1 MCSCWAKTRVR
12 ASASLPRQCSF
23 GQTRF
28 GKQSSA
34 GRLWSRP
41 ALGFMLD
48 RMGISSSESSGES
61 GEVSGAPG
69 LARSASVL
77 AAGNLASRVL
87 GLLREMLI
95 AAYFGASGQ
104 VSAYRVAAQVPI
116 LIYDFLV
123 GGMLSA
129 ALVPVLSDYARRG
142 KAEFTQVVSA
152 LATIFALV
160 LALLVLLLEL
170 AAPQLAWLL
179 AGGFATQDPS
189 LLQLTAQLIRLVSP
203 MVWLLSMGGVTAA
216 VLYALQRFTVPA
228 FATAVFNLG
237 VVVAVPLLAPSFG
250 IYSLVV
256 GLLLGSATQLAM
268 MAVEMQ
274 RRGVNVRPT
283 PNWRHPA
290 LRRILWLYL
299 PIAAGLVVSL
309 FQVGLDRRLAS
320 GTGESSIAWM
330 ANATTLQQM
339 PLGLISVAISLAALP
354 RLSQYFAAGD
364 EGGYRTTLA
373 RGLRMLWL
381 LIAPSAALLWLLGT
395 PITRV
400 LFQHGAFTAQD
411 TVQVVAA
418 LNIYLIGMV
427 FAALDYPLNFAFY
440 ARNNTLLPALVG
452 VASVAVYTVVALSLV
467 QPLGYLG
474 LVWADTA
481 KQASHLAIMAFL
493 LWRRVGRLGAGT
505 LRGLFEVAVAT
516 GLLTVVAWG
525 VAQIAGRVLP
535 PTLPGS
541 LALIAAAAGA
551 GLIVYAAFLFWR
563 GQAEIKTIFGRF
575 VGFISR

>member
-1 MCSCWAKTRVR
+1 M
-12 ASASLPRQCSF
+12 
-23 GQTRF
+23 
-28 GKQSSA
+28 
-34 GRLWSRP
+34 
-41 ALGFMLD
+41 
-48 RMGISSSESSGES
+48 SSSEPTSPS
-61 GEVSGAPG
+61 

-77 AAGNLASRVL
+77 AVGNLISRVL
-87 GLLREMLI
+87 GLVREMLI

-116 LIYDFLV
+116 LIYDFLI

-129 ALVPVLSDYARRG
+129 ALVPVLSDYAQRG
-142 KAEFTQVVSA
+142 KAEFAQLVST
-152 LATIFALV
+152 LITIFALI

-170 AAPQLAWLL
+170 AAPQLAALL
-179 AGGFATQDPS
+179 AGGFRSSDPG
-189 LLQLTAQLIRLVSP
+189 LLVLTAQLIRMVSP
-203 MVWLLSMGGVTAA
+203 MVWLLSMAGVASA
-216 VLYALQRFTVPA
+216 VLYALQRFTIPA
-228 FATAVFNLG
+228 LATAVFNLG
-237 VVVAVPLLAPSFG
+237 IVLAIPLLAPSLG

-256 GLLLGSATQLAM
+256 GLLLGSGAQLAM
-268 MAVEMQ
+268 MAVEM
-274 RRGVNVRPT
+274 RRNGVLVRLRPD
-283 PNWRHPA
+283 WRHPA

-299 PIAAGLVVSL
+299 PIAAGLLVSL

-354 RLSQYFAAGD
+354 RLSQHYAAGD
-364 EGGYRTTLA
+364 DGGYRATLA

-381 LIAPSAALLWLLGT
+381 LIAPAAALLWLLGE

-400 LFQHGAFTAQD
+400 LFQRGAFTAQD
-411 TVQVVAA
+411 TAQVVAA

-452 VASVAVYTVVALSLV
+452 VASVVVYTVIALTLV

-505 LRGLFEVAVAT
+505 LRSFALVALAT
-516 GLLTVVAWG
+516 GLLAVVTWG
-525 VAQIAGRVLP
+525 VAQIVAGVLP
-535 PTLPGS
+535 PTLLGT
-541 LALIAAAAGA
+541 LTLIGAAAGSGIA
-551 GLIVYAAFLFWR
+551 VYAVFLLWR
-563 GQAEIKTIFGRF
+563 GQAEIKTIFERII
-575 VGFISR
+575 VR

>member
-1 MCSCWAKTRVR
+1 
-12 ASASLPRQCSF
+12 
-23 GQTRF
+23 
-28 GKQSSA
+28 
-34 GRLWSRP
+34 
-41 ALGFMLD
+41 
-48 RMGISSSESSGES
+48 MGISSSESRGEAAPEPAADPTPNS
-61 GEVSGAPG
+61 TVEPAGECLEASGAPG

-77 AAGNLASRVL
+77 AAGNLVSRVL

-116 LIYDFLV
+116 LIYDFLI

-268 MAVEMQ
+268 MAVEMR
-274 RRGVNVRPT
+274 RRGVHVWPT

-364 EGGYRTTLA
+364 ESGYRTTLA

-395 PITRV
+395 PVTRV

-452 VASVAVYTVVALSLV
+452 VASVAVYTVVALTLV

-505 LRGLFEVAVAT
+505 LRGLLEVAVAT
-516 GLLTVVAWG
+516 GLLTVVAYG
-525 VAQIAGRVLP
+525 VAQLVSSVLP
-535 PTLPGS
+535 PTLLGS

-551 GLIVYAAFLFWR
+551 GVVVYAAFLFWR
-563 GQAEIKTIFGRF
+563 GQAEIKTIFARITARF
-575 VGFISR
+575 HVI

>member
-1 MCSCWAKTRVR
+1 
-12 ASASLPRQCSF
+12 
-23 GQTRF
+23 
-28 GKQSSA
+28 
-34 GRLWSRP
+34 
-41 ALGFMLD
+41 
-48 RMGISSSESSGES
+48 MGISSSESTSSEAAPESPAGPPLDSTIEAAVEAPATSG
-61 GEVSGAPG
+61 GEPGEAAGAPG

-87 GLLREMLI
+87 GLVREMLI
-95 AAYFGASGQ
+95 AAFFGASGQ

-116 LIYDFLV
+116 LIYDFLI

-179 AGGFATQDPS
+179 AGGFATQDPG
-189 LLQLTAQLIRLVSP
+189 LLQLTAQIIRLVSP

-237 VVVAVPLLAPSFG
+237 VVVAVPLLAPSWG

-256 GLLLGSATQLAM
+256 GLLLGSGTQLAM
-268 MAVEMQ
+268 MTVEIR
-274 RRGVNVRPT
+274 RRGVKVRPT

-354 RLSQYFAAGD
+354 RLSQYFAAGNED
-364 EGGYRTTLA
+364 GYRTTLA

-452 VASVAVYTVVALSLV
+452 VASVAVYTVVALTLV

-516 GLLTVVAWG
+516 GLLAVVAWG

-535 PTLPGS
+535 STLPGS
-541 LALIAAAAGA
+541 LLLIAAAAGA
-551 GLIVYAAFLFWR
+551 GLVVYAAFLFWR
-563 GQAEIKTIFGRF
+563 GQAEIKTIFARITARF
-575 VGFISR
+575 HVI

>member
-1 MCSCWAKTRVR
+1 
-12 ASASLPRQCSF
+12 
-23 GQTRF
+23 
-28 GKQSSA
+28 
-34 GRLWSRP
+34 
-41 ALGFMLD
+41 
-48 RMGISSSESSGES
+48 MGISTSESSREAAPEAAPEATLAPAVES
-61 GEVSGAPG
+61 TGDSGSPG

-77 AAGNLASRVL
+77 AAGNLVSRVL
-87 GLLREMLI
+87 GLVREMLI
-95 AAYFGASGQ
+95 AAFFGASGQ

-116 LIYDFLV
+116 LIYDFLI

-142 KAEFTQVVSA
+142 KAEFAQVVSA

-179 AGGFATQDPS
+179 AGGFATQDPG

-228 FATAVFNLG
+228 FATAIFNLG

-256 GLLLGSATQLAM
+256 GLLLGSAAQLAM
-268 MAVEMQ
+268 MAVEI
-274 RRGVNVRPT
+274 RRSGIRIRPT
-283 PNWRHPA
+283 PNWQHPA

-354 RLSQYFAAGD
+354 RLSQYYAAGD
-364 EGGYRTTLA
+364 EHSYRTTLA

-400 LFQHGAFTAQD
+400 LFQRGAFTAQD
-411 TVQVVAA
+411 TMQVVAA
-418 LNIYLIGMV
+418 LNIYLIGML

-452 VASVAVYTVVALSLV
+452 VASVAVYTVVALTLV

-505 LRGLFEVAVAT
+505 LRGLVEVVLAT
-516 GLLTVVAWG
+516 GLLFVTAWG
-525 VAQIAGRVLP
+525 VVQLLSGMLP
-535 PTLPGS
+535 PTLLGA
-541 LALIAAAAGA
+541 LVLIAAAAGA
-551 GLIVYAAFLFWR
+551 GVAAYAAFLLWR
-563 GQAEIKTIFGRF
+563 GQAEIKTIFARI
-575 VGFISR
+575 VAR

>member
-1 MCSCWAKTRVR
+1 
-12 ASASLPRQCSF
+12 
-23 GQTRF
+23 
-28 GKQSSA
+28 
-34 GRLWSRP
+34 
-41 ALGFMLD
+41 
-48 RMGISSSESSGES
+48 MGISSSESTSGEAAPASAAAPTLDSTLEAAAEAPAAS
-61 GEVSGAPG
+61 GEVAGAPG

-87 GLLREMLI
+87 GLVREMLI
-95 AAYFGASGQ
+95 AAFFGASGQ

-116 LIYDFLV
+116 LIYDFLI

-179 AGGFATQDPS
+179 AGGFAAQDPG
-189 LLQLTAQLIRLVSP
+189 LIQLTAQLIRLVSP

-237 VVVAVPLLAPSFG
+237 VVVAVPLLAPALG

-256 GLLLGSATQLAM
+256 GLLLGSATQLTM
-268 MAVEMQ
+268 MAIEIR
-274 RRGVNVRPT
+274 RRGVNMWPT

-354 RLSQYFAAGD
+354 RLSQYYAAGD

-395 PITRV
+395 PVTRV

-452 VASVAVYTVVALSLV
+452 VASVVVYTVVALTLV

-505 LRGLFEVAVAT
+505 LRGLLEVAVAT
-516 GLLTVVAWG
+516 GLLTGVAWG
-525 VAQIAGRVLP
+525 VAQLVSSVLP
-535 PTLPGS
+535 STLPGS
-541 LALIAAAAGA
+541 LVLIAAAAGA
-551 GLIVYAAFLFWR
+551 GLVVYAAFLYWR
-563 GQAEIKTIFGRF
+563 RQAEIKTIFAR
-575 VGFISR
+575 IAAR